1 MCRFK
6 INQIKPES
14 PLNSIKNTAHVTSS
28 FSSMDKHVLENQN
41 YSGIKQASVIVIM
54 VSFPTQSHLNQLLK
68 LSKMQLQSNI
78 SELICLV
85 QIN

>member
-14 PLNSIKNTAHVTSS
+14 LLNSIKNIAHVTSS

-54 VSFPTQSHLNQLLK
+54 VSFPAQSHLNQLLK

-78 SELICLV
+78 YELICLV